1 MRKILLRPQDM
12 GRIEAALD
20 QLRRAQHEAGNTV
33 LVDKLSETLERIQ
46 AQWNDD
52 KQYVPTPDSIAND
65 HRFTRGD

>member
-46 AQWNDD
+46 AQWNNQTD
-52 KQYVPTPDSIAND
+52 Y
-65 HRFTRGD
+65 